1 MASILALANLVEN
14 IDVIVNIII
23 DNMENQWVAMKFE
36 INFARGVRVGDF
48 GSLLHNI
55 ASHLKIHS
63 CRQSDP

>member
-48 GSLLHNI
+48 GSLLHNSTKAI
-55 ASHLKIHS
+55 ESV
-63 CRQSDP
+63 